1 MIKFSTTSADGTKL
15 FGRHWPVESPTSV
28 MALVHGFGEHSGRY
42 DHMAQHLNANSIA
55 VVALDL
61 HGHGKTEGPRGVV
74 NSEADFQVDLAAL
87 LAKARE
93 SYPDISLVIY
103 GHSMGGGIV
112 MNYGVEAPD
121 SVPIISSAPFIRP
134 ADPIPK
140 PLEFF
145 VRLMARL
152 RPKGAITQPIDGSK
166 ISNLPKEQSA
176 YLEDPL
182 CHGTLGFRLA
192 KAMVETGENIAAKA
206 QNWDRP
212 LLLLHSKADQLTR
225 FETSEEFAQSAKQ
238 VEFYPF
244 HTVQHEMHNDT
255 TRDEVYALMTDFIL
269 RHAEPATS

>member
-1 MIKFSTTSADGTKL
+1 MIEFSTTSADGTKL
-15 FGRHWPVESPTSV
+15 LGRHWPVKSPKSV

-42 DHMAQHLNANSIA
+42 DHMAKHLNANGIA

-61 HGHGKTEGPRGVV
+61 HGHGKTAGPRGVV
-74 NSEADFQVDLAAL
+74 NSETDFQTDLAAL

-93 SYPDISLVIY
+93 SYPDIPLVIY

-112 MNYGVEAPD
+112 MNYGVNSAGL
-121 SVPIISSAPFIRP
+121 VPIISSAPFIRP

-140 PLEFF
+140 PLEVF

-166 ISNLPKEQSA
+166 ISNLPKEQAA
-176 YLEDPL
+176 YLEDPH

-192 KAMVETGENIAAKA
+192 KAMVETGEKIAAKA
-206 QNWDRP
+206 EDWDRP
-212 LLLLHSKADQLTR
+212 LLLLHSKSDQLTR
-225 FETSEEFAQSAKQ
+225 FETSAEFAQTAKQ

-244 HTVQHEMHNDT
+244 DTVQHEMHNDT
-255 TRDEVYALMTDFIL
+255 TREEIYTLMTDFIL
-269 RHAEPATS
+269 RHTEPAAS